1 MLVQL
6 MHKLTLGR
14 IWSLRSES
22 GPYGIKRKG
31 SSRLADIMQQVV
43 LKQYCDGAPKPD
55 DFDLVSKDVPVPGD
69 SQFLVR
75 HIWNSVDPGTR
86 SRLSGGDSYAAALPL
101 GKPID
106 GFSVGVVEAS
116 NNSAYPIGTHVFC
129 AGGWRTHSIQSGK
142 GFIGQIPQG
151 VNLPLSLWIGVLG
164 VPGLTAWFGLKS
176 VARFKEGDHVLV
188 TSAAG
193 PVGATAGQ
201 LAKAGGA
208 AKVVGIAGTDAKCNW
223 LVEEAGF
230 DDAIN
235 YKTVPDLDSAISA
248 ALPDGVDVLFDNV
261 GNEMVN
267 RVLPKMR
274 MNGRICISG
283 QVADYNLTPEQT
295 PGIINTKP
303 FITHRV
309 LMQGLV
315 VFDFAREFPVALNEL
330 SGLIARGQLK
340 LKEERFDGIQQM
352 PDAFCGLFRGE
363 NFGRR
368 VVQISSE

>member
-1 MLVQL
+1 MSDQ
-6 MHKLTLGR
+6 
-14 IWSLRSES
+14 
-22 GPYGIKRKG
+22 
-31 SSRLADIMQQVV
+31 MQQIV
-43 LKQYCDGAPKPD
+43 LKQYCEGAPKLE
-55 DFDLVSKDVPVPGD
+55 DFELVSKDVPVPNEG
-69 SQFLVR
+69 QFRVR
-75 HIWNSVDPGTR
+75 HIFNSVDPGTR

-106 GFSVGVVEAS
+106 GFSVGIVDAS
-116 NNSAYPIGTHVFC
+116 EHPDYPVGTKVFC
-129 AGGWRTHSIQSGK
+129 AGGWRTHTIQTGK
-142 GFIGQIPQG
+142 GFIGVIPDAIQ
-151 VNLPLSLWIGVLG
+151 LPLSLWIGVLG

-176 VARFKEGDHVLV
+176 VAKFAAGDRVLV

-208 AKVVGIAGTDAKCNW
+208 EQVVGIAGSDSKCQW

-230 DDAIN
+230 DAAIN
-235 YKTVPDLDSAISA
+235 YKTIPDLDAAIA
-248 ALPDGVDVLFDNV
+248 EAMPKGVDLLFDNV
-261 GNEMVN
+261 GNAMVN

-283 QVADYNLTPEQT
+283 QVADYNLTPEET
-295 PGIINTKP
+295 PGIVNTKP

-315 VFDFAREFPVALNEL
+315 VFDFAREFPVALNEMAT
-330 SGLIARGQLK
+330 LIGKGELK
-340 LKEERFDGIQQM
+340 LKEERFEGLDKM
-352 PDAFCGLFRGE
+352 PEAFCGLFRGE

-368 VVQISSE
+368 VVQVENEL